1 MIDEQPDNS
10 DNERVLREAIQHRKR
25 EAASSFAAP
34 AASSQYLARWLPE
47 DGGKAVIVG
56 DWHEVLTA
64 ATLFM
69 EMGANKIE
77 IETVREMQ
85 SNDQAL
91 PQGGAKETD
100 E

>member
-1 MIDEQPDNS
+1 MSDELPDNS

-25 EAASSFAAP
+25 EAESSIAAP
-34 AASSQYLARWLPE
+34 AGSAASSQYLARWLPE
-47 DGGKAVIVG
+47 DGGKAVIIG

-77 IETVREMQ
+77 IETVRAMPP
-85 SNDQAL
+85 NDSR
-91 PQGGAKETD
+91 
-100 E
+100 

>member
-1 MIDEQPDNS
+1 MNDTDLNTAP
-10 DNERVLREAIQHRKR
+10 EARF
-25 EAASSFAAP
+25 AASGGS

-77 IETVREMQ
+77 IETVRTMPP
-85 SNDQAL
+85 NDTAERPGPRDAQ
-91 PQGGAKETD
+91 PNR
-100 E
+100 